1 MIPLK
6 DNNPTTSF
14 PFITILI
21 IIVNTAIF
29 FFQTSLGPFAGELFI
44 FKTGAIPYEIVRFTD
59 IGPRA
64 LLTPPLT
71 LLTAIFVH
79 GSFLHLA
86 GNMLYLWIF
95 GNTIEDSIGHLRF
108 GVFYI
113 LSGIL
118 ASLFHI
124 LTNIDS
130 TVPMVGASGA
140 IAGILGAYFILHPR
154 AKILTLIFFFFF
166 IHLVRIPAII
176 FLGFWFVLQLLS
188 SHSGGGVAWYAHI
201 GGFITG
207 ALLIFFF
214 KKKRVRFKKSYW

>member
-6 DNNPTTSF
+6 DNTPTSSF

-21 IIVNTAIF
+21 IIVNTTIF
-29 FFQTSLGPFAGELFI
+29 FFQTSLGPFAGELFV
-44 FKTGAIPYEIVRFTD
+44 FKTGAIPYEIVRLTD
-59 IGPRA
+59 IGPKA
-64 LLTPPLT
+64 LLAPPFT

-79 GSFLHLA
+79 GSFFHLA

-95 GNTIEDSIGHLRF
+95 GNNIEDSIGHVRF
-108 GVFYI
+108 GLFYI
-113 LSGIL
+113 LAGIL

-124 LTNIDS
+124 LTNVDS

-140 IAGILGAYFILHPR
+140 IAGILGAYFVLHPR
-154 AKILTLIFFFFF
+154 SEILTLIFFFFF
-166 IHLVRIPAII
+166 IHIVRIPAII
-176 FLGFWFVLQLLS
+176 FLGLWFAFQLFS

-207 ALLIFFF
+207 VVMIFFF
-214 KKKRVRFKKSYW
+214 RKKRPRFKKFYR